1 MRVRTTGAAAL
12 LVVIAGGMTASC
24 DRDDVD
30 AGSRQVAVLVLAIR
44 DVVSGQRV
52 GDSGDALPVV
62 YVVGNGEHTVA
73 ATVQSDVAAELHDE
87 IDVRFADDRDEAIE
101 TDQPD
106 RPVPDSGVLLV
117 VDEIPED
124 GDPIDVAI
132 EIYRSERDESTV
144 VFTFAEGTSSWAVTA
159 TSLVSPDA

>member
-12 LVVIAGGMTASC
+12 LVVMAGGMTASC
-24 DRDDVD
+24 DRDNVD
-30 AGSRQVAVLVLAIR
+30 AGSREVAVLVLAIR

-52 GDSGDALPVV
+52 GDSDDALPVV

-101 TDQPD
+101 
-106 RPVPDSGVLLV
+106 
-117 VDEIPED
+117 
-124 GDPIDVAI
+124 
-132 EIYRSERDESTV
+132 IYRSERDESTV
-144 VFTFAEGTSSWAVTA
+144 VFTFTEGMSNWAVTA

>member
-1 MRVRTTGAAAL
+1 MTVRTTGAAAL
-12 LVVIAGGMTASC
+12 LVVIAGGVAGC

-30 AGSRQVAVLVLAIR
+30 AGSRQVDVLVLAIR
-44 DVVSGQRV
+44 DVVSGEGV
-52 GDSGDALPVV
+52 SDPDDALPVV
-62 YVVGNGEHTVA
+62 YVVGSGEHTVA

-106 RPVPDSGVLLV
+106 QPVTDSGVLLV
-117 VDEIPED
+117 VEEIPED
-124 GDPIDVAI
+124 GGPIDVPI
-132 EIYRSERDESTV
+132 EIYWSERDDSTV
-144 VFTFAEGTSSWAVTA
+144 VFTFAEGTSSWVVTA